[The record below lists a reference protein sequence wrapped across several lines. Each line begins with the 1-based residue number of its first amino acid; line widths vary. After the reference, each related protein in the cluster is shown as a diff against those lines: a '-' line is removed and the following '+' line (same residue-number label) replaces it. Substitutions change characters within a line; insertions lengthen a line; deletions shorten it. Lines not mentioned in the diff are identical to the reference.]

1 MKNLSVLFING
12 DCFVCIGAKK
22 ERRLKKSVSQEVI
35 LPHCLQKPTRLADGL
50 GLGGVLPLLLQG
62 CAPLNGFP
70 ASACADFG
78 YCFFG
83 LLMFGALFFTLSWET
98 LSRIILISDIWFWF
112 ICFLFKTIIVAC
124 FQFYRYGLFLSAV
137 GQRYLKYVS
146 ASRLNPGKAPAIT
159 QSSTQ

>member
-22 ERRLKKSVSQEVI
+22 ERRLKKRKLPDVF

-62 CAPLNGFP
+62 YAPLNGFP

-78 YCFFG
+78 YCLFG
-83 LLMFGALFFTLSWET
+83 LLMFCGLLFTLIWET
-98 LSRIILISDIWFWF
+98 LSRIFLISDI
-112 ICFLFKTIIVAC
+112 
-124 FQFYRYGLFLSAV
+124 
-137 GQRYLKYVS
+137 
-146 ASRLNPGKAPAIT
+146 
-159 QSSTQ
+159 

>member
-98 LSRIILISDIWFWF
+98 LSRIILISDI
-112 ICFLFKTIIVAC
+112 CF
-124 FQFYRYGLFLSAV
+124 
-137 GQRYLKYVS
+137 
-146 ASRLNPGKAPAIT
+146 
-159 QSSTQ
+159 